1 MATLLCLSLI
11 LALPGYP
18 VRIRRRRSLAVA
30 SQYAGI
36 RLLKLNLL
44 SWQNDCRK
52 NLPREGGEL
61 EFRDFI
67 YIAQIL
73 IAVLLTLVLLLQS
86 KGSGVGTAL
95 GGGTG
100 GSFRTRRG
108 VEKSL
113 FQLTIV
119 LAIVFL
125 AVSIV
130 AVRQTV

>member
-1 MATLLCLSLI
+1 M
-11 LALPGYP
+11 
-18 VRIRRRRSLAVA
+18 
-30 SQYAGI
+30 
-36 RLLKLNLL
+36 
-44 SWQNDCRK
+44 
-52 NLPREGGEL
+52 
-61 EFRDFI
+61 EFRDYV

-73 IAVLLTLVLLLQS
+73 VAILLTLVLLLQA

-95 GGGTG
+95 GGGSG

-125 AVSIV
+125 AVSII